1 MDNDELNDSDPYK
14 YTPLDTSKPS
24 IRLLEILAQK
34 RNGCIALS
42 LTHVYLSDFRNQ
54 FHTLSY
60 TWGPKEPTFQI
71 FIDGKFA
78 HVRKNIHLFLLHC
91 YETAVIKVRWLWVDS
106 ICINQEDLDEKSK
119 QVQMMSEIYA
129 NAYGTFI
136 WLDEVSRVSQLAETY
151 YECKA
156 EASVRA
162 KGADEMIDI
171 ADLPKLCFREMAGV
185 REKQDVL
192 EFGNHSY
199 WTRLWIIQE
208 IFLSYRVS
216 LVLGT
221 KLLLLDRESYG
232 TLIEFG
238 GSLRVIRH
246 KDGQNNDRQGPK
258 NEISWSPEFFARLA
272 LAFYGLQLDTR
283 LSLLELIE
291 QYHDY
296 QCEQP
301 RDKIFGLQGIAR
313 EGPQIHV
320 DYKVSTL
327 DLFIQCLRNH
337 INQHVGTDSKREKID
352 LWKVR
357 CLMDALK
364 LPTQPPEI
372 THLLQNMHSKTH
384 LLMRV
389 PRFTL
394 ALYPN
399 TLYKCHSDPVHPS
412 HFTKLVTHEN
422 SRWISYKPE
431 DYNIDP
437 RILSELADLTAPA
450 SAPARAS
457 NPQATYLKCCMP
469 AADHEFILS
478 ISTSTSTSTSTSAQ
492 DTWSLFAMS
501 ATSPRLVKGNEPTGT
516 LLRRPSLPGEVVLC
530 MNVQF
535 DAHREYL
542 NNLVLG
548 SNDTVPLFH
557 VACRIEDL
565 IYLAINDM

>member
-1 MDNDELNDSDPYK
+1 MDNNEVNDSETYK

-24 IRLLEILAQK
+24 IRLLEILPQK
-34 RNGCIALS
+34 QNGCIALS

-71 FIDGKFA
+71 FIDGKSVY
-78 HVRKNIHLFLLHC
+78 VRKNIHLFLLHC
-91 YETAVIKVRWLWVDS
+91 YETAVIRVRWLWVDS
-106 ICINQEDLDEKSK
+106 ICINQEDLEEKSK
-119 QVQMMSEIYA
+119 QVQMMSDIYA
-129 NAYGTFI
+129 NAYGAFV
-136 WLDEVSRVSQLAETY
+136 WLDEVSRDSELAETY
-151 YECKA
+151 YKCKA

-162 KGADEMIDI
+162 KGMDETVDI
-171 ADLPKLCFREMAGV
+171 ADLPKLCFRAMAGPE
-185 REKQDVL
+185 EKQDVL

-221 KLLLLDRESYG
+221 KLLLLNRESYG
-232 TLIEFG
+232 TLIEIW
-238 GSLRVIRH
+238 GSLSVMEQN
-246 KDGQNNDRQGPK
+246 DGQGHDHQEPK
-258 NEISWSPEFFARLA
+258 NKGPRSPGFFARLA

-337 INQHVGTDSKREKID
+337 IKHQGSADSKRENID

-364 LPTQPPEI
+364 LPTHPTEI
-372 THLLQNMHSKTH
+372 THLLQNTHPKTH
-384 LLMRV
+384 LLLKV
-389 PRFTL
+389 PCFTL

-399 TLYKCHSDPVHPS
+399 TLYKLSSDPNHPS
-412 HFTKLVTHEN
+412 HVTKLVTWEN
-422 SRWISYKPE
+422 TRWVSYRPE

-437 RILSELADLTAPA
+437 RILGELTGLTVPAPA
-450 SAPARAS
+450 PTSTPVP

-478 ISTSTSTSTSTSAQ
+478 TSTSPQ
-492 DTWSLFAMS
+492 DTWSLCAIS
-501 ATSPRLVKGNEPTGT
+501 ATNPRLVKGSDSTGK
-516 LLRRPSLPGEVVLC
+516 LLRRPSLPDRVALC
-530 MNVQF
+530 MNIQF
-535 DAHREYL
+535 NVHREYL
-542 NNLVLG
+542 GSLVLG
-548 SNDTVPLFH
+548 INNEMVPMFH
-557 VACRIEDL
+557 VTCCIEDL
-565 IYLAINDM
+565 IYLTINDM